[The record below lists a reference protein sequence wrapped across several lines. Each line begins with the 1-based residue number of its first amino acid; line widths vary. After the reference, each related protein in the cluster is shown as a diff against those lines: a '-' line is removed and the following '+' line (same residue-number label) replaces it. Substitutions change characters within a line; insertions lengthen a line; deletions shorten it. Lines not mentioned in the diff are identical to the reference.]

1 MTILDSGIHS
11 EVSIRIKPGAY
22 VKFPVID
29 NKDLFDH
36 YHPVKKDDGY
46 ELITCCFD
54 ETRAF
59 GIYRIESGLAYLIA
73 ALTDS
78 KELTSPIA
86 TILLVYFPWV
96 LHSLDADFSVLFPDL
111 KYEISMDVESPYAC
125 HLICNTGDKCF
136 RASSFMN
143 MNNLTPVEMV
153 HIKQYPG
160 AEEYIKKV
168 AAYVRRKTE
177 QAFK

>member
-11 EVSIRIKPGAY
+11 EVSIRVKPGAY

-36 YHPVKKDDGY
+36 YHPVKKADGY
-46 ELITCCFD
+46 ELVTCCFD

-78 KELTSPIA
+78 KELTNSISI
-86 TILLVYFPWV
+86 ILLAYFPWV
-96 LHSLDADFSVLFPDL
+96 LHSLGADFFALFPDL
-111 KYEISMDVESPYAC
+111 KYEISMDVESPFTC

-136 RASSFMN
+136 RASSFMSVS
-143 MNNLTPVEMV
+143 NLTPVEIAQIM
-153 HIKQYPG
+153 QYPG
-160 AEEYIKKV
+160 AKEHIKK
-168 AAYVRRKTE
+168 
-177 QAFK
+177 